1 MPLSEEE
8 SQKMWIKINDA
19 REKARQKGKDVED
32 HVFLD
37 ELTYIFREFTVA
49 SAKTVQQPQQ
59 PQVEKL
65 QIVDDVKKNFP
76 EDLESLLNFEETQDL
91 IIIKPKAFL
100 GSENFVKVAQIVR
113 GIGGDYVSAG
123 KESHFRI
130 PKMKA

>member
-49 SAKTVQQPQQ
+49 SAKTVQQPQ
-59 PQVEKL
+59 VEKL
-65 QIVDDVKKNFP
+65 QTKEDVEKQFTD
-76 EDLESLLNFEETQDL
+76 ELCELLSFEEKDDY
-91 IIIKPKAFL
+91 IIIKPRQFL
-100 GSENFVKVAQIVR
+100 GSENFAKIAQIVR

-123 KESHFRI
+123 KQSHFRV
-130 PKMKA
+130 PKKA